1 MKRTFNILACVAVVM
16 LGLAFSVQAQ
26 KKTKLGKVCGDPT
39 AVCKGR
45 ENFQAWDLPF
55 NTGKN
60 FVIAESEWFYGIV
73 LKSKKLKDYGDCEH
87 PVFSEDERLAAQ
99 GIFLSN
105 KVFALNCVES
115 GTNYYNGV
123 AQQTAFIG
131 VYAGQTKAVADAFL
145 KTVQATK
152 RFPGVRVRRM
162 QVAINGT

>member
-1 MKRTFNILACVAVVM
+1 MKSDLYVVSLVIAM
-16 LGLAFSVQAQ
+16 LGLPLGAHAQ
-26 KKTKLGKVCGDPT
+26 KKARLGKVCSNPT
-39 AVCKGR
+39 VACMGR
-45 ENFQAWDLPF
+45 KNFQAWDLPF

-60 FVIAESEWFYGIV
+60 FVIAESQWFYGIV

-87 PVFSEDERLAAQ
+87 PVFTEKERLAVQ
-99 GIFLSN
+99 ELFPHN

-123 AQQTAFIG
+123 AKQTAFIG
-131 VYAGQTKAVADAFL
+131 LYAGPTMASATAFL
-145 KTVQATK
+145 NKVQATK